1 MSKLYAKYLEK
12 KKENKDKYYLFKSGM
27 FYIFLSEDAINISK
41 ITTLN
46 ISNLNSE
53 IVKCGFPKKS
63 LDKYLDIFKNMNLD
77 IEIIEDIDFIENSKE
92 DKVVKTIKK
101 IDIDSIT
108 PIEALNILKKI
119 KDSINE

>member
-46 ISNLNSE
+46 ISNLNNE

-92 DKVVKTIKK
+92 DKVVNTIKK

-108 PIEALNILKKI
+108 PIQALNILKKI
-119 KDSINE
+119 KDNINE